1 MNSPNLLSK
10 YIIYSTSPDI
20 WAGGCRTGGGGGAGR
35 AVAGPGTLAPL
46 SSGWLSA
53 GPPVSGATCPRTAAR
68 TWDSEH
74 RGDRDGTLIT

>member
-1 MNSPNLLSK
+1 MLSK

-53 GPPVSGATCPRTAAR
+53 GPSVSGATCPRQ
-68 TWDSEH
+68 DSEH